1 MNINSKKGG
10 WGEGRGGPLA
20 ILKSALDHLMDG
32 KFFFKISLLLLLQ
45 QINMESSL
53 YYFLRRQIGS
63 SII

>member
-32 KFFFKISLLLLLQ
+32 KFFFKISLLLFF
-45 QINMESSL
+45 
-53 YYFLRRQIGS
+53 Y
-63 SII
+63 